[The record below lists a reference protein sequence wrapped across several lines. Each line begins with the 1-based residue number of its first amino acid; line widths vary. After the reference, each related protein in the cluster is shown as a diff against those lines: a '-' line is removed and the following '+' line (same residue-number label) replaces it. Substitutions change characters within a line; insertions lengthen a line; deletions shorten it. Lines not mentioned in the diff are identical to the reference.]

1 MKENQEDSWK
11 QAPCVGGAFTLIELL
26 VVIAIIAILAAMLLP
41 ALTKA
46 RLKAQGVQ
54 CLSNGRQVTLAWRMY
69 TEDHNDLLL
78 YASGDGTT
86 FANDPNA
93 WMTGGL
99 DFDAANRSNWD
110 INQDIAKSPMW
121 PYCGKNPGIFKCPSD
136 KSSVNVG
143 GEQKP
148 RVRSIAMNLFLG
160 GFHGSSPDDAY
171 ILYLRYSQLANPGP
185 TKVFVFIDER
195 EDAINW
201 GNFGTDMAGYKPL
214 SPPSYAWYDLPASY
228 HGNAGGLSF
237 ADGHSEIHRWRDPRT
252 MPPLIIGGLTFNGS
266 TAIPSP
272 RNQDIAWM
280 QDRTTRPK

>member
-11 QAPCVGGAFTLIELL
+11 RAPRAGGAFTLIELL

-69 TEDHNDLLL
+69 TEDNNDKLL
-78 YASGDGTT
+78 YASGDAAT
-86 FANDPNA
+86 FATDPEA

-99 DFDAANRSNWD
+99 DFSPGNRSNWD
-110 INQDIAKSPMW
+110 INQDITRSPMW
-121 PYCGKNPGIFKCPSD
+121 PYCGKNPGIFKCPAD
-136 KSSVNVG
+136 KSFVTVN
-143 GEQKP
+143 GENKP

-160 GFHGSSPDDAY
+160 GFHGTNPNESY
-171 ILYLRYSQLANPGP
+171 LLYLKYSQFAKPGP
-185 TKVFVFIDER
+185 VKVFVFIDER

-201 GNFGTDMAGYKPL
+201 GNFLTDMTGYQ
-214 SPPSYAWYDLPASY
+214 PPSPASYSWLDLPASY
-228 HGNAGGLSF
+228 HSKAGGLSF
-237 ADGHSEIHRWRDPRT
+237 ADGHAEIHRWRDPRT
-252 MPPLIIGGLTFNGS
+252 MPPLITGGLTFNGYS
-266 TAIPSP
+266 GFPSP
-272 RNQDIAWM
+272 RNQDVAWM